1 MADYE
6 KRVQRLEDVAGVPQP
21 IRPLVCRLRKF
32 ESGTAELFSPA
43 ERLATEAE
51 RDADPERFKA
61 EVEAFC
67 AAASLKAA
75 RNYEAHQIAE

>member
-1 MADYE
+1 MSDYE
-6 KRVQRLEDVAGVPQP
+6 KRLERLEEQATIADDSGALLMEA
-21 IRPLVCRLRKF
+21 IRKRN
-32 ESGTAELFSPA
+32 AELFSPA

-75 RNYEAHQIAE
+75 EIMKRVKSPQ